1 MSRLGRPQNVV
12 PPIEWSISL
21 PSDLAAQVELLLLDP
36 MRGKPKVGARS
47 KLIEQLRRGWI
58 EERKKEILSQLEA
71 VERGG

>member
-47 KLIEQLRRGWI
+47 KLIEQLLRGWI